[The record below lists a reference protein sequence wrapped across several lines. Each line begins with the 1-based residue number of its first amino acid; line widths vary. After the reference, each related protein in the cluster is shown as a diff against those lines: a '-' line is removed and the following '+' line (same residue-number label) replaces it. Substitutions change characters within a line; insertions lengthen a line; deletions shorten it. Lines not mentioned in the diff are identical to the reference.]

1 MFQLE
6 KPTKYQIS
14 ICDFVTIFIFS
25 YLKRRNAA
33 AAIMA
38 RSISK
43 NNGTTIAA
51 TLGFEAFI
59 ATTKIIPLIQKHKVY
74 FPSKHFV
81 FISLAHLKPQSF
93 PYKKGYKN

>member
-43 NNGTTIAA
+43 NIGTTIAA

-59 ATTKIIPLIQKHKVY
+59 ATTKIIVCRNIKSLFSLKTFCFFQLCT
-74 FPSKHFV
+74 SKTT
-81 FISLAHLKPQSF
+81 
-93 PYKKGYKN
+93 